1 MRNLNNYFRDLDSRE
16 RFMGVYRDQAK
27 SFTTEDQFRE
37 QNPFGMT
44 HGELDG
50 MVPVPLCKC
59 TACRNGLWC
68 P

>member
-1 MRNLNNYFRDLDSRE
+1 
-16 RFMGVYRDQAK
+16 MGVYRDQAK
-27 SFTTEDQFRE
+27 SLTTEDQFRE

-44 HGELDG
+44 HGELDS
-50 MVPVPLCKC
+50 MVPIPLCKC